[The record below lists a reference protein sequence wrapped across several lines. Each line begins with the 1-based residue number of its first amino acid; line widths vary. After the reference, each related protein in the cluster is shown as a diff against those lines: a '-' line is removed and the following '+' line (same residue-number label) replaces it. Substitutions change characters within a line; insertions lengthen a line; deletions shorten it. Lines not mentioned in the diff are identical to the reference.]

1 MFSCF
6 RKSHGLGRRK
16 DGHLGHL
23 WGRLVCLLTHVWSS
37 STRKSPGQED
47 LDRLFKPLKFDYKH
61 PDFVG
66 KLVSYLPKALK
77 KRKYDFL
84 SAFLA
89 VYPVFASTREVLEL
103 LTNVI
108 LDILLFLI
116 HWIHKMP
123 EDFRMAPE
131 QVTLKTLVDFLCWNL
146 PLKFYQVEILKL
158 LSELEAKESKGMLE
172 DGEEARNCRFCRA
185 EKLLAPM
192 PDATEVLQKLRPTP
206 PTPPCV
212 AGPRG
217 DLTPKEDTEIAESAV
232 GGPTLPEDGPEQLKH
247 TSADSVDVI
256 IHILAAGHTPAAV
269 PVVPL
274 PDVDV

>member
-1 MFSCF
+1 MQLKFSSQV
-6 RKSHGLGRRK
+6 KGGISEHDQRK
-16 DGHLGHL
+16 D
-23 WGRLVCLLTHVWSS
+23 
-37 STRKSPGQED
+37 QED
-47 LDRLFKPLKFDYKH
+47 LDRLFKPLKFDYRH
-61 PDFVG
+61 PDFVV
-66 KLVSYLPKALK
+66 KVVSYLPKALK

-84 SAFLA
+84 NAFLA
-89 VYPVFASTREVLEL
+89 VYPVFSCTWEVLEL

-108 LDILLFLI
+108 LDILHFLI
-116 HWIHKMP
+116 YWIHKMP

-131 QVTLKTLVDFLCWNL
+131 QVALKTLVDFLCRKL
-146 PLKFYQVEILKL
+146 PLKFYQVEIRRL
-158 LSELEAKESKGMLE
+158 LSQLEAQGMLE
-172 DGEEARNCRFCRA
+172 DDGEARNCRFCRA

-192 PDATEVLQKLRPTP
+192 PDATEIQEKLRPTP

-217 DLTPKEDTEIAESAV
+217 ELTPKEDTEIAESAV
-232 GGPTLPEDGPEQLKH
+232 GGPTQPEDGPEQLKH